1 MLSLFLSALAATA
14 AVASPVQ
21 PRQAASVIFGCT
33 TPNTVALTFDDGP
46 FAYTD
51 DVLDQLSAAGMH
63 ATFFLNGQ
71 NWASIYDYT
80 STVQR
85 MNNEGHQIGSH
96 TYVVSPPLVQPSLP
110 PLAF

>member
-1 MLSLFLSALAATA
+1 MLSLFIAALAAGA
-14 AVASPVQ
+14 SASPIAV
-21 PRQAASVIFGCT
+21 RQAASVIFSCT

-51 DVLDQLSAAGMH
+51 QALNLLSGAGMK

-71 NWASIYDYT
+71 NWANINDYA

-85 MNNEGHQIGSH
+85 MDNEGHQIGSH
-96 TYVVSPPLVQPSLP
+96 TYAYPVQPCLLP
-110 PLAF
+110 RPLLLH

>member
-1 MLSLFLSALAATA
+1 
-14 AVASPVQ
+14 
-21 PRQAASVIFGCT
+21 
-33 TPNTVALTFDDGP
+33 
-46 FAYTD
+46 
-51 DVLDQLSAAGMH
+51 MH

-110 PLAF
+110 PPLHFNLYCPPENPKLCVTLICFLFS